1 MEDTAGKTG
10 IITRLFLNDRF
21 ILFLIVLNSFTI
33 FGEGFKDF
41 GKNIL
46 YYITLIDSL
55 ITILFLVEAIIKIN
69 YFGWKTYIDSAWN
82 KLDFILVVLSMPSIV
97 LLLLHSQSHGLSFL
111 LIFRVFRVFKF
122 FRLFKFIP
130 GIEALIKGVQRA
142 LKASVFAL
150 FGFFLLNFIISIL
163 SCYLFKDLSPQHFGD
178 PIRSMYSTFK
188 VFTIEGW
195 YEIPDK
201 IARNATNLDAFAI
214 KFYFVLVLIIGG
226 ILGLSLVNSIF
237 VDSMVMDN
245 NDDLERKID
254 ILNEKVEILL
264 ENQDKEQ
271 TGK

>member
-1 MEDTAGKTG
+1 MDVATKRIN
-10 IITRLFLNDRF
+10 IITKLFLNDRF
-21 ILFLIVLNSFTI
+21 ILFLIVANSITI
-33 FGEGFKDF
+33 FGEGFKSF
-41 GKNIL
+41 GEDIL
-46 YYITLIDSL
+46 FYITLIDSL
-55 ITILFLVEAIIKIN
+55 ITILFLAEATIKIKH
-69 YFGWKTYIDSAWN
+69 FGWKDYISSAWN
-82 KLDFILVVLSMPSIV
+82 KLDFILVLLSLPSIV
-97 LLLLHSQSHGLSFL
+97 LLATHSESHGLSFL

-163 SCYLFKDLSPQHFGD
+163 SCYLFKDISPQHFGD
-178 PIRSMYSTFK
+178 PVRAMYSTFK

-201 IARNATNLDAFAI
+201 IAKNASNLNAFAI
-214 KFYFVLVLIIGG
+214 KLYFVLVLIVGG

-254 ILNEKVEILL
+254 ELNEKVEVLL
-264 ENQDKEQ
+264 SNQTKDQVNK
-271 TGK
+271 

>member
-1 MEDTAGKTG
+1 METERKRLN
-10 IITRLFLNDRF
+10 IITKLFLNDRF
-21 ILFLIVLNSFTI
+21 ILLLIVFNSFTI
-33 FGEGFKDF
+33 FGEGFEGF

-46 YYITLIDSL
+46 YYITLVDSL
-55 ITILFLVEAIIKIN
+55 ITILFLIEAVVKIN
-69 YFGWKTYIDSAWN
+69 HFGWKTYIGSAWN
-82 KLDFILVVLSMPSIV
+82 KLDFILVLLSLPSII
-97 LLLLHSQSHGLSFL
+97 LLVLHSQSHGLSFL

-163 SCYLFKDLSPQHFGD
+163 SCYLFKDISPKHFGD
-178 PIRSMYSTFK
+178 PIRAMYSTFK

-201 IARNATNLDAFAI
+201 IAQTSTNFNAFAI
-214 KFYFVLVLIIGG
+214 KFYFVLVLIVGG

-245 NDDLERKID
+245 NDDLEKKID
-254 ILNEKVEILL
+254 LLNEKVEILI
-264 ENQDKEQ
+264 ERQNKEIAE
-271 TGK
+271 K

>member
-1 MEDTAGKTG
+1 MQKK
-10 IITRLFLNDRF
+10 INIVTRLFLNDRF
-21 ILFLIVLNSFTI
+21 ILLLIIFNSFTI
-33 FGEGFKDF
+33 FGEGFEEF
-41 GKNIL
+41 GKNVL
-46 YYITLIDSL
+46 YYITLVDSL
-55 ITILFLVEAIIKIN
+55 ITILFLLEAIVKIKH
-69 YFGWKTYIDSAWN
+69 FGWKTYITSAWN
-82 KLDFILVVLSMPSIV
+82 KLDFILVLLSLPSII
-97 LLLLHSQSHGLSFL
+97 LLALHSQSHGLSFL

-163 SCYLFKDLSPQHFGD
+163 SCYLFKDLSPKHFGD

-201 IARNATNLDAFAI
+201 IAQSSTNFNAFAI
-214 KFYFVLVLIIGG
+214 KLYFVLVLIIGG

-254 ILNEKVEILL
+254 LLNEKVELL
-264 ENQDKEQ
+264 IDQRNEKVADK
-271 TGK
+271 

>member
-1 MEDTAGKTG
+1 MEDTVRKTG
-10 IITRLFLNDRF
+10 MITRLFLNDRF

-33 FGEGFKDF
+33 FGEGFENF
-41 GKNIL
+41 GKDIL

-55 ITILFLVEAIIKIN
+55 ITILFLAESIIKIN
-69 YFGWKTYIDSAWN
+69 HFGWKTYIGSAWN
-82 KLDFILVVLSMPSIV
+82 KLDFILVLLSLPSIV
-97 LLLLHSQSHGLSFL
+97 LLLSHSQSHGLSFL

-178 PIRSMYSTFK
+178 PIRAMYSTFK

-201 IARNATNLDAFAI
+201 IARNASNIDAFAI
-214 KFYFVLVLIIGG
+214 KLYFVLVLIVGG

-264 ENQDKEQ
+264 ENQNDNQ
-271 TGK
+271 TSK

>member
-1 MEDTAGKTG
+1 METALKRSN
-10 IITRLFLNDRF
+10 IITRLFLSDRF
-21 ILFLIVLNSFTI
+21 ILFLIILNSFTI
-33 FGEGFKDF
+33 FGEGFHEF

-46 YYITLIDSL
+46 YYITLVDSL
-55 ITILFLVEAIIKIN
+55 ITILFLLEAIIKIN
-69 YFGWKTYIDSAWN
+69 YFGWKTYISSAWN
-82 KLDFILVVLSMPSIV
+82 KLDFILVLLSLPSII
-97 LLLLHSQSHGLSFL
+97 LLAIHSESHGLSFL

-130 GIEALIKGVQRA
+130 GIEALITGVQRA

-163 SCYLFKDLSPQHFGD
+163 SCYLFKDLSPNHFGD
-178 PIRSMYSTFK
+178 PMRAMYSTFK

-201 IARNATNLDAFAI
+201 IAQTSTNLNAFAI

-254 ILNEKVEILL
+254 ILNEKVEALL
-264 ENQDKEQ
+264 DQQKE
-271 TGK
+271 KLADE